1 MAGED
6 GESGWYLGKTEPA
19 AAAKN
24 LSMAVGDFLQS
35 RQDLAEVLTLPVG
48 YLITLD
54 ATGVTAVLDEKG
66 TDVWAPISK

>member
-1 MAGED
+1 MR
-6 GESGWYLGKTEPA
+6 
-19 AAAKN
+19 
-24 LSMAVGDFLQS
+24 VGDFLQS

-48 YLITLD
+48 YLVTLD